1 MTPDNDF
8 FRLDQQ
14 QWYQEFVESE
24 LSTKVQ
30 YTNPHPQKFTFDD
43 VPF

>member
-1 MTPDNDF
+1 MTTDNDF

-14 QWYQEFVESE
+14 QWYAEFVGAE
-24 LSTKVQ
+24 LSEMLSD
-30 YTNPHPQKFTFDD
+30 TNPHPQKFEFDD